1 MMNINF
7 YYRNKDTGFSIGA
20 VFDTIVEEIKKKHN
34 IIRTF
39 LPTPF
44 ASLSSIIRNGNY
56 AKKKERKGYINH
68 ITGDVHYL
76 LWFLKGKKT
85 IVTVH
90 DIMYYHYLHGIKK
103 YIWKMLYITP
113 LKRAAHITFIS
124 EFAYNQVNE
133 VIKLDKNK
141 VHIIPNPV
149 DSSFK
154 YSAKEFNVNKP
165 VILHIGTFERK
176 NLNRTIEA
184 LNGISCHI
192 RIIGRLD
199 NKTIDL
205 LNTNHIEY
213 SNSFDLSHDEIVE
226 EYKKADIINFPSLFE
241 GFGMP
246 IIEGQATGRVVITS
260 NISPMKEVSGKGAM
274 LVNPYSIEEI
284 REAYQ
289 IIIENKNK
297 REQLIKEG
305 LINVNKYSVENIA
318 NKYINIYKLMDYEK
332 NI

>member
-1 MMNINF
+1 MNINF
-7 YYRNKDTGFSIGA
+7 YYRNKDAGFSIGA
-20 VFDTIVEEIKKKHN
+20 VFDTIVEEIKKLHN
-34 IIRTF
+34 ITRTF
-39 LPTPF
+39 LPSPF
-44 ASLSSIIRNGNY
+44 ASLSSIIRNGYY

-68 ITGDVHYL
+68 ITGDIHYL

-85 IVTVH
+85 VVTVH

-103 YIWKMLYITP
+103 YIWKLLYITP
-113 LKRAAHITFIS
+113 LKRAAQISFIS

-133 VIKLDKNK
+133 VIELDKNK

-149 DSSFK
+149 DSAFK
-154 YSAKEFNVNKP
+154 YSVKEFNVDKP

-184 LNGISCHI
+184 LRGISCNL
-192 RIIGRLD
+192 RIIGKLD

-260 NISPMKEVSGKGAM
+260 NISPMKEVAGKGAV

-284 REAYQ
+284 KEAYQ
-289 IIIENKNK
+289 TVIENKGI

-305 LINVNKYSVENIA
+305 KKNVENYKVENISK
-318 NKYINIYKLMDYEK
+318 KYSELYRMIYEE
-332 NI
+332 NN